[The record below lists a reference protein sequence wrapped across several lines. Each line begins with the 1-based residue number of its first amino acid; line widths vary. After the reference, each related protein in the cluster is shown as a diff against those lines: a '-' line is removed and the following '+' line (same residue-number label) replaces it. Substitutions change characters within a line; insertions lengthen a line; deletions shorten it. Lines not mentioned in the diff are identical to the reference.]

1 MTTPDSYR
9 KTALDLQAR
18 ALKAHDDASAARL
31 DSLAQCYFRLAEQ
44 AERNRRA
51 DVWAEFGPKP
61 KVGDG
66 EEGQAA

>member
-9 KTALDLQAR
+9 KTALDLRAR
-18 ALKAHDDASAARL
+18 ALKAHDDTSAARL
-31 DSLAQCYFRLAEQ
+31 ESLAQCYFRLAEQ

-51 DVWAEFGPKP
+51 VWAEFGPKP

-66 EEGQAA
+66 DEGEAA